1 MFKHIISLIGKTL
14 WKYRLPIFVSIP
26 LLWYAFCL
34 PKELFNDPTSTVLE
48 DTNGELLGAKIASD
62 GQWRFPMGE
71 KVPDKFAKAII
82 AYEDRR
88 FYSHQGFD
96 LIAVGRALVQNI
108 KVMQIEEGGSTLSM
122 QVIRLSRKGKSRN
135 IKEKIVELI
144 LASRLELR
152 YTKDEILALYAANA
166 PFGGNVVGVEA
177 AAWRYYGRPAENL
190 SWGEAATLAVL
201 PNSPSIIH
209 PGRNRERLLEKR
221 NRLIDILKKEGHL
234 DAESAE
240 LAKHEPLPLQPL
252 PLPMDAQHLL
262 DRVAKS
268 HQGERVQSTIEQH
281 LQTRVSKLLN
291 RYVADFRSN
300 KINNAAAI
308 IVDIKTG
315 NVIAYVGN
323 ATDDGKGEHG
333 SNVDVIMAPRSTGS
347 ILKPFLFAA
356 MIDEGSILPTTLIP
370 DYPLHIAGFSPNN
383 YNKTFDGAVTAKSA
397 LARSLNVP
405 SVRMLQSYNVEKFH
419 RLLKQL
425 GMSTLTNPSGHYGL
439 SLILGGAE
447 GRLWDITNMYV
458 YIARTLNHFR
468 ENESLYDPSD
478 LSCMNFYKN
487 TEKTKKGRLEEST
500 LLSAAACWQ
509 TVEALSEVNR
519 PEEEASWKA
528 FSSSRKV
535 AWKTGTSFGNRD
547 AWAVG
552 ITPHYAVGVW
562 VGNANGEG
570 RTLLTGVGYAAP
582 LLFELYGLL
591 PKSNEWF
598 SRPYDELRKIA
609 VCSKSGYPAAEL
621 CEQVDSMWVAEK
633 GTELEPCPY
642 HVRVHLDQEERYR
655 VSSDCYPV
663 SQMITRSWFVL
674 PPAQEWYYRTSH
686 PDYRTL
692 PPLHPKCLNTES
704 HNPIELIYPARN
716 TEIVIARQLDGEEG
730 KAVFQAAHRDR
741 NITIFWHVDDKYVGT
756 TTNEHRIALAP
767 SAGTHRLYLVD
778 ENGNGFTAR
787 FTVRDKDD

>member
-1 MFKHIISLIGKTL
+1 MFRHTISLIGKTL
-14 WKYRLPIFVSIP
+14 WKYRLPILVFTL

-34 PKELFNDPTSTVLE
+34 PKELFSDPCSTVLE
-48 DTNGELLGAKIASD
+48 DTNGELLGAKIAAD
-62 GQWRFPMGE
+62 GQWRFPKGE
-71 KVPDKFAKAII
+71 KVPDKFAKALI
-82 AYEDRR
+82 AFEDKR

-96 LIAVGRALVQNI
+96 FIAVGRALAQNI
-108 KVMQIEEGGSTLSM
+108 KAKRVEEGGSTISM
-122 QVIRLSRKGKSRN
+122 QVIRLSRKGRPRN
-135 IKEKIVELI
+135 IKEKIIELV

-177 AAWRYYGRPAENL
+177 AAWRYFGRSAEDL

-201 PNSPSIIH
+201 PNSPAIIH
-209 PGRNRERLLEKR
+209 PGRNRGRLLAKR
-221 NRLIDILKKEGHL
+221 NHLIAILAKEGYL

-252 PLPMDAQHLL
+252 PLPMDTQHLL

-268 HQGERVQSTIEQH
+268 HSGERVRCTVDQY
-281 LQTRVSKLLN
+281 LQTRVNKLLN
-291 RYVADFRSN
+291 RYVDDFRFN
-300 KINNAAAI
+300 KIHNAAAI
-308 IVDIKTG
+308 VVEVETG
-315 NVIAYVGN
+315 NVVAYVGN
-323 ATDDGKGEHG
+323 AANDGKEDHG
-333 SNVDVIMAPRSTGS
+333 SNVDIIMSPRSTGS

-356 MIDEGSILPTTLIP
+356 MVDEGSILPTTLIP
-370 DYPLHIAGFSPNN
+370 DYPIHIAGFSPNN
-383 YNKTFDGAVTAKSA
+383 YNKTFDGAVTAKAA

-425 GMSTLTNPSGHYGL
+425 GMSTLTKPSGHYGL

-447 GRLWDITNMYV
+447 GLLWDITNMYV
-458 YIARTLNHFR
+458 YMARTLNHFR
-468 ENESLYDPSD
+468 EYEGLYSPAD
-478 LSCMNFYKN
+478 LNSMSFYKAI
-487 TEKTKKGRLEEST
+487 EKPQNSKLEKST
-500 LLSAAACWQ
+500 LLSTAACWQ

-519 PEEEASWKA
+519 PEEEASWKT
-528 FSSSRKV
+528 FSSSRRV
-535 AWKTGTSFGNRD
+535 AWKTGTSYGNRD

-582 LLFELYGLL
+582 LLFEIYNLL

-609 VCSKSGYPAAEL
+609 VCSKSGYPASDL

-633 GTELEPCPY
+633 GTEMQTCPY
-642 HVRVHLDQEERYR
+642 HIRVHLDQEERYR

-663 SQMITRSWFVL
+663 SQLVTRSWFVL
-674 PPAQEWYYRTSH
+674 PPAQEWYYRNAH
-686 PDYRTL
+686 ADYRTL

-704 HNPIELIYPARN
+704 HNPIELIYPAKN
-716 TEIVIARQLDGEEG
+716 TEIVIARQLSGDEG
-730 KAVFQAAHRDR
+730 SAVFQAVHRDKHT
-741 NITIFWHVDDKYVGT
+741 TIFWHIDNEYVGT
-756 TTNEHRIALAP
+756 TFNEHRIALAP
-767 SAGTHRLYLVD
+767 RVGVHHLYLVD
-778 ENGNGFTAR
+778 ESGNSLTAR
-787 FTVRDKDD
+787 FTVKDKND

>member
-1 MFKHIISLIGKTL
+1 M
-14 WKYRLPIFVSIP
+14 PILVSIL

-34 PKELFNDPTSTVLE
+34 PKELFNDPCSTVLE
-48 DTNGELLGAKIASD
+48 DTNGELLGAKIAAD
-62 GQWRFPMGE
+62 GQWRFPVGE
-71 KVPDKFAKAII
+71 KVPDKFAKAIV

-96 LIAVGRALVQNI
+96 FRAIGRALVQNV
-108 KVMQIEEGGSTLSM
+108 KNKRIEEGGSTISM
-122 QVIRLSRKGKSRN
+122 QIIRLSRKGKSRN
-135 IKEKIVELI
+135 IKEKIIELI

-177 AAWRYYGRPAENL
+177 AAWRYFGRSAENL

-209 PGRNRERLLEKR
+209 PGKNRERLLAKR
-221 NRLIDILKKEGHL
+221 NRLIDMLQKEGHL

-262 DRVAKS
+262 DRVAINHK
-268 HQGERVQSTIEQH
+268 GEKIQSTIDQH
-281 LQTRVSKLLN
+281 LQNRVSKLLN

-308 IVDIKTG
+308 VVEIETG
-315 NVIAYVGN
+315 NIVAYVGN
-323 ATDDGKGEHG
+323 ASDDEKGEHG

-356 MIDEGSILPTTLIP
+356 MIDEGSILSTTLIP

-383 YNKTFDGAVTAKSA
+383 YNKTFDGAVTAKAA
-397 LARSLNVP
+397 LSRSLNVP

-425 GMSTLTNPSGHYGL
+425 GMTTLTKPSSHYGL

-458 YIARTLNHFR
+458 YMARTLSHFR
-468 ENESLYDPSD
+468 GNEGLYDPND
-478 LSCMNFYKN
+478 LNSINFYKGK
-487 TEKTKKGRLEEST
+487 EKQKSNKLEKST

-535 AWKTGTSFGNRD
+535 AWKTGTSYGNRD

-552 ITPHYAVGVW
+552 ITPRYAVGVW

-570 RTLLTGVGYAAP
+570 RPLLTGVGYAAP
-582 LLFELYGLL
+582 LLFEIYGLL

-609 VCSKSGYPAAEL
+609 VCSKSGYPASEL

-633 GTELEPCPY
+633 GTELQLCP
-642 HVRVHLDQEERYR
+642 HHIRVHLDQEERYR

-663 SQMITRSWFVL
+663 NQMVTTSWFVL
-674 PPAQEWYYRTSH
+674 PPAQEWYYRNSH

-692 PPLHPKCLNTES
+692 PPLHPKCLNAES
-704 HNPIELIYPARN
+704 YSPIELIYPARN
-716 TEIVIARQLDGEEG
+716 TEIVIARQLSGDEG

-741 NITIFWHVDDKYVGT
+741 NTTIFWHIDDEYVGT
-756 TTNEHRIALAP
+756 TTGDHRIALAP
-767 SAGTHRLYLVD
+767 QAGNHRLYLVD
-778 ENGNGFTAR
+778 ENGNSLTTR
-787 FTVRDKDD
+787 FSVRDKDD

>member
-1 MFKHIISLIGKTL
+1 M
-14 WKYRLPIFVSIP
+14 
-26 LLWYAFCL
+26 LWYAFCL
-34 PKELFNDPTSTVLE
+34 PDELFNGPCCTVIE
-48 DTNGELLGAKIASD
+48 DANGELLGAKIASD
-62 GQWRFPMGE
+62 GQWRFPKGE
-71 KVPDKFAKAII
+71 KVPDKFAKAIV
-82 AYEDRR
+82 AYEDKR

-96 LIAVGRALVQNI
+96 LRAIGRAMVQNI
-108 KVMQIEEGGSTLSM
+108 KARRIEEGGSTISM

-135 IKEKIVELI
+135 IKEKVVELI
-144 LASRLELR
+144 LATRLELR
-152 YTKDEILALYAANA
+152 YTKDEILSLYAANA
-166 PFGGNVVGVEA
+166 PFGGNVVGIEA
-177 AAWRYYGRPAENL
+177 AAWRYYGRSGQDL

-209 PGRNRERLLEKR
+209 PGRNRDRLLEKR
-221 NRLIDILKKEGHL
+221 NRLIDLLKAEGHL

-240 LAKHEPLPLQPL
+240 LAKHEPLPIEPL

-262 DRVAKS
+262 DRIARR
-268 HQGERVQSTIEQH
+268 HTGERIETTIDQH

-300 KINNAAAI
+300 KIYNAAAI
-308 IVDIKTG
+308 VVEVETG

-323 ATDDGKGEHG
+323 AAGDGKGDHG
-333 SNVDVIMAPRSTGS
+333 ENVDIIMAPRSTGS

-356 MIDEGSILPTTLIP
+356 MIDEGLILPTTLVP
-370 DYPLHIAGFSPNN
+370 DYPIHIAGFSPNN
-383 YNKTFDGAVTAKSA
+383 YNKTFDGAVMAKAA

-425 GMSTLTNPSGHYGL
+425 GMTTLTKPSSHYGL

-447 GRLWDITNMYV
+447 GRLWDITNMYL
-458 YIARTLNHFR
+458 YMARTLNHFSR
-468 ENESLYDPSD
+468 YEGLYNPTD
-478 LSCMNFYKN
+478 LSSINFYKYKQVPK
-487 TEKTKKGRLEEST
+487 EDRLEKSG

-509 TVEALSEVNR
+509 TVDALSEVNR
-519 PEEEASWKA
+519 PEEEASWKV

-535 AWKTGTSFGNRD
+535 AWKTGTSYGNRD

-552 ITPHYAVGVW
+552 VTPHYAVGVW

-582 LLFELYGLL
+582 LLFEIYNLL
-591 PKSNEWF
+591 PRTNEWF
-598 SRPYDELRKIA
+598 SRPYDELRKVA
-609 VCSKSGYPAAEL
+609 VCSKSGYLASEL
-621 CEQVDSMWVAEK
+621 CEQADSMWIAEK
-633 GTELEPCPY
+633 GLEMQTCPY
-642 HVRVHLDQEERYR
+642 HIRVHLDQEERYR

-663 SQMITRSWFVL
+663 AEMVARSWFVL
-674 PPAQEWYYRTSH
+674 PPAQEWYYRGSH

-692 PPLHPKCLNTES
+692 PPLHPKCLSAES
-704 HNPIELIYPARN
+704 HNPIELIYPAKN

-741 NITIFWHVDDKYVGT
+741 NATIFWHIDNVYVGT
-756 TTNEHRIALAP
+756 TFNDHRIALSP
-767 SAGTHRLYLVD
+767 IAGKHRLHLVD
-778 ENGNGFTAR
+778 EYGNSLTAS
-787 FTVRDKDD
+787 FSVKDRDD